1 MSICAVEVII
11 NPEIN
16 KKIKC
21 KKVLGRSIFII
32 FPMVIGS
39 GVNIQLLSH
48 GIFKI

>member
-1 MSICAVEVII
+1 MSVSAVEIII
-11 NPEIN
+11 NPEMN
-16 KKIKC
+16 

-48 GIFKI
+48 GIFRI